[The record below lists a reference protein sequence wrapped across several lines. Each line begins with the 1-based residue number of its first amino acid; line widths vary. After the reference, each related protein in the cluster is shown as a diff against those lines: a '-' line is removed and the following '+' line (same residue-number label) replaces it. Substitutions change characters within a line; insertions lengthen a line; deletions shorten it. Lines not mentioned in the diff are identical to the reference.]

1 MQTKP
6 DTTSGS
12 RLVGTSLVA
21 VSAIAFGTLPVFARY
36 AFADG
41 MDALSILFVRFSLAA
56 IIMLVVVLIRGER
69 LPRGSALY
77 RLVGMGAVGYVAQT
91 TAYLTALE
99 YASAGL
105 VAFLLYLYP
114 VFVALLAALVLG
126 ERFTVVKG
134 LALVLA
140 LAGASL
146 TVGPMEGQVLG
157 ILLAIA
163 AATLYSIYIVV
174 GSRVMKDVPAV
185 QSSTVIF
192 AAAGVSAGALMV
204 LNGPRLPS
212 SGAGW
217 GAMAAMIGIST
228 ILSVVTFLAG
238 LERIGPTNA
247 ALVSMLEPVVT
258 VLLATWVLNETLPPL
273 TLLGGG
279 LILMAVL
286 SLTRSE
292 VRRARTAVVS
302 EANPRE

>member
-1 MQTKP
+1 VHDET
-6 DTTSGS
+6 DRASGG
-12 RLVGTSLVA
+12 RLMGILLVA
-21 VSAIAFGTLPVFARY
+21 VSAVAFGTLPIFARY

-41 MDALSILFVRFSLAA
+41 MDALSILFVRFTLAA
-56 IIMLVVVLIRGER
+56 TVMLVVLLIRGER

-114 VFVALLAALVLG
+114 VFVALLAVLVLG
-126 ERFTVVKG
+126 ERLTVVKG
-134 LALVLA
+134 LALALA
-140 LAGASL
+140 LTGATL
-146 TVGPMEGQVLG
+146 TAGPMEGQVLG

-174 GSRVMKDVPAV
+174 GSQVMKDVPPV

-192 AAAGVSAGALMV
+192 AAAGLSAGALMV
-204 LNGPRLPS
+204 LNGPRLPAS
-212 SGAGW
+212 EAGW
-217 GAMAAMIGIST
+217 SAMAAMIGFST

-247 ALVSMLEPVVT
+247 ALVSMLEPLVT
-258 VLLATWVLNETLPPL
+258 VLLATWVLHETLPPV

-279 LILMAVL
+279 LILLAVL

-292 VRRARTAVVS
+292 VRRVRTAVVS
-302 EANPRE
+302 EVSPRE

>member
-1 MQTKP
+1 MHDET
-6 DTTSGS
+6 DRASGR
-12 RLVGTSLVA
+12 RLIGILLVA
-21 VSAIAFGTLPVFARY
+21 VSAVAFGTLPIFARY

-41 MDALSILFVRFSLAA
+41 MDALSILFVRFTLAA
-56 IIMLVVVLIRGER
+56 TIMLVVVFIRGER
-69 LPRGSALY
+69 LPRGPSLY

-114 VFVALLAALVLG
+114 VFVALLAVLVLG
-126 ERFTVVKG
+126 ERFTFVKG
-134 LALVLA
+134 LALALA
-140 LAGASL
+140 LGGATL
-146 TVGPMEGQVLG
+146 TAGPMEGQVLG

-174 GSRVMKDVPAV
+174 GSQVMKDVPPV

-192 AAAGVSAGALMV
+192 AAAGLSAGALMV

-217 GAMAAMIGIST
+217 SAMAAMIGFST

-238 LERIGPTNA
+238 LERVGPTNA

-258 VLLATWVLNETLPPL
+258 VLLATWVLNETLPPV

-286 SLTRSE
+286 LLTRSE

-302 EANPRE
+302 EANPPE